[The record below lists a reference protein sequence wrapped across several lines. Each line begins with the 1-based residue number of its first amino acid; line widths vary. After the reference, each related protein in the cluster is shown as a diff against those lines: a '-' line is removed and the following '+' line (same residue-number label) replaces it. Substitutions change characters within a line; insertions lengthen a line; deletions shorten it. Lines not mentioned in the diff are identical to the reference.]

1 MKNRL
6 IIILVSCH
14 FASFLIAQ
22 ITDLSLSQAYELV
35 EAQYPNL
42 KNGALLDEL
51 HRIDLKKLD
60 IAQLPDIQWK
70 ADGRIQ
76 SEVPKI
82 GGEGIPFQ
90 TDLPLYSL
98 KTYLEANYL
107 IYDGGLNTAQQ
118 EQLATQLLADKQSL
132 EVEKYSLRERV
143 NQLFVAILL
152 NRQQTKLL
160 NITLEDLAARRAVIA
175 AGVENGVVLESEVTK
190 IKVRELEIEAEKS
203 NLLLSEKGSIAMLA
217 ALTGE
222 EMSQQVALKLPALPA
237 KEFIPDLNRPEQS
250 LFQLQKQALLSQE
263 KLLDMDNKPKVAAFA
278 QAGVGYP
285 NPLNFLDNG
294 FAPFALGGIRFQWKI
309 TDWDKAK
316 LDKERLSLA
325 AQKIGNQRA
334 TFEYQLNTQ
343 TGQYL
348 IEVERLQAQIQKQE
362 AIANL
367 QADIL
372 KQLAAQLEHG
382 VITATDY
389 LIQANAA
396 LLARQKLEVFRLQLL
411 KVQLDFL
418 NSRGT
423 LK

>member
-1 MKNRL
+1 MENRL
-6 IIILVSCH
+6 IIPLISCY
-14 FASFLIAQ
+14 FASFLSAQ
-22 ITDLSLSQAYELV
+22 VTDLSLLEAYQLV

-42 KNGALLDEL
+42 KNSALLDEL
-51 HRIDLKKLD
+51 HRIDFKKLD

-76 SEVPKI
+76 SEVTKL
-82 GGEGIPFQ
+82 GGEGLPFQ

-98 KTYLEANYL
+98 KTYLEANYVL
-107 IYDGGLNTAQQ
+107 YDGGLQEAQQ

-132 EVEKYSLRERV
+132 EVEKYGLRERV
-143 NQLFVAILL
+143 NQLFVAVLL
-152 NRQQTKLL
+152 HRQQVKLL
-160 NITLEDLAARRAVIA
+160 DITLEDLAARRAIIA
-175 AGVENGVVLESEVTK
+175 AGVEYGTVLESEVAK

-217 ALTGE
+217 ALTGT
-222 EMSQQVALKLPALPA
+222 EMSQQVVLGLPALPA
-237 KEFIPDLNRPEQS
+237 KEFIPELNRPEQT

-285 NPLNFLDNG
+285 NPLNFLDND

-309 TDWDKAK
+309 TDWDKAE
-316 LDKERLSLA
+316 LDKERLSIA
-325 AQKIGNQRA
+325 AQQIDNQRA
-334 TFEYQLNTQ
+334 TFEHNLNTQ
-343 TGQYL
+343 MGQYL
-348 IEVERLQAQIQKQE
+348 AEVERLQAQIQKQE
-362 AIANL
+362 TIAAL

-389 LIQANAA
+389 LTQANAA

-411 KVQLDFL
+411 KVQLVFL
-418 NSRGT
+418 NNRGT